1 MIDDRSS
8 YNPYMKSSAGRN
20 YNKDRDSIPSRVSN
34 PNFSGKNSVF
44 HKINNQENQNSS
56 NRRKR
61 PMSAKNPLLLNQL
74 HRNEQSTPHL
84 IGEDIINIQNQVIN
98 EEDDYTMVPTIEYDL
113 LNV

>member
-1 MIDDRSS
+1 
-8 YNPYMKSSAGRN
+8 
-20 YNKDRDSIPSRVSN
+20 
-34 PNFSGKNSVF
+34 
-44 HKINNQENQNSS
+44 
-56 NRRKR
+56 
-61 PMSAKNPLLLNQL
+61 MSAKNPLLLNQL